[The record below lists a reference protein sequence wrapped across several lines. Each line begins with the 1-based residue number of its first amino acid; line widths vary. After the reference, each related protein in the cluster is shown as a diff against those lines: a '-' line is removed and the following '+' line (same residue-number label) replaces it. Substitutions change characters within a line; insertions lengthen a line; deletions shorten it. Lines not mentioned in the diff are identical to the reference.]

1 MTTEVE
7 LARLIGQQDVV
18 NYILQLTKQDV
29 KEEELNVK

>member
-1 MTTEVE
+1 MTNEVE

>member
-18 NYILQLTKQDV
+18 NYILQITKADIA
-29 KEEELNVK
+29 EEELNNK